1 MKAQYKHQF
10 YQKNKMGTRRSALS
24 EERTLSGYGLWAM
37 TPHTCMSTINPPN
50 EITLTALSN

>member
-24 EERTLSGYGLWAM
+24 EERTLASSLKEKAKPASIY
-37 TPHTCMSTINPPN
+37 I
-50 EITLTALSN
+50 